1 MFEELLPQKK
11 DREEAITDV
20 LESTA
25 LARTALAQLVNAE
38 AEELK
43 KVVDMEQINPEKLI
57 EFQDSIARLMKT
69 GIDLQ
74 NLLRA
79 DLEDILALEQPD
91 TDQQE
96 DVLEVEE
103 EIIEEVDDDKK
114 TIKKL
119 ITKKKRD

>member
-1 MFEELLPQKK
+1 MFEELEPTKK
-11 DREEAITDV
+11 NREEAITDV

-43 KVVDMEQINPEKLI
+43 KIVDMEQINPEKLI
-57 EFQDSIARLMKT
+57 EFQESVVQLMKT

-74 NLLRA
+74 ELLRA
-79 DLEDILALEQPD
+79 DLEDVLALSSSDEI
-91 TDQQE
+91 QQG

-103 EIIEEVDDDKK
+103 EVIEEMNDDKK
-114 TIKKL
+114 TIKKV
-119 ITKKKRD
+119 ITKKKKD